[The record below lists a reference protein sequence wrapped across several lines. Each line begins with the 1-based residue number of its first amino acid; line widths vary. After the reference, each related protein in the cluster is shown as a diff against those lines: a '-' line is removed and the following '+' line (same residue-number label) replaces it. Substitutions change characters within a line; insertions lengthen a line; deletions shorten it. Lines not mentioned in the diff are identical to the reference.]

1 MSNAIAKDAIIS
13 LRRFVFKVNNHVSQT
28 LDHLHGLVD
37 ADGNAQ
43 WCSLF
48 GLSPSHLVSYDDLFV
63 GRVLYEA
70 SIQDGTHALL
80 HFTSADTPLCSL
92 YAISPA
98 ADRLIK
104 DTFLPLQLTTNRY
117 QHYMML

>member
-1 MSNAIAKDAIIS
+1 MSDGIARDAIIS
-13 LRRFVFKVNNHVSQT
+13 LRRFVFKVNNYVSQT
-28 LDHLHGLVD
+28 LDHLHGLID

-43 WCSLF
+43 QCSLF
-48 GLSPSHLVSYDDLFV
+48 GLSPSHLVSYDNLFI

-70 SIQDGTHALL
+70 SIQDGTHTIL
-80 HFTSADTPLCSL
+80 HFTSTDTPLCSL

-104 DTFLPLQLTTNRY
+104 DTLPLLHKPRIGTSII
-117 QHYMML
+117 

>member
-1 MSNAIAKDAIIS
+1 MSNATAKDAIIS

-28 LDHLHGLVD
+28 LDHLHGLAD

-48 GLSPSHLVSYDDLFV
+48 GLSPSHLVSYDDLFI
-63 GRVLYEA
+63 GHVLYEA

-98 ADRLIK
+98 AD
-104 DTFLPLQLTTNRY
+104 
-117 QHYMML
+117 